1 MSDHPAAHATFSLE
15 RSYPSGPARVFA
27 AWAEP
32 AAKAQWFAGPDSEHR
47 LDFRIGGHEVTRGAN
62 SDGQVMTFESTY
74 HDIVPSA
81 RIVYSSTLSVGEK
94 VATVSLTTVEIL
106 PAGGGS
112 RLVLTEQGAY
122 LDGLED
128 PRWREQGTSDQLDAL
143 GADLEKSGA
152 RP

>member
-1 MSDHPAAHATFSLE
+1 MSEHQAAHATFSLE

-47 LDFRIGGHEVTRGAN
+47 LDFRIGGHEVTRGAS

-81 RIVYSSTLSVGEK
+81 RIVYSSTLSVSDQ
-94 VATVSLTTVEIL
+94 VATVSLTTVEIA

-112 RLVLTEQGAY
+112 RLVLTEQGTY

-128 PRWREQGTSDQLDAL
+128 PRWREQGTGDHLDAL
-143 GADLEKSGA
+143 GADLKKSGA

>member
-1 MSDHPAAHATFSLE
+1 MSEHPAAHATFSLG

-81 RIVYSSTLSVGEK
+81 RIVYSSTLSVGDT
-94 VATVSLTTVEIL
+94 VATVSLTTVEIS
-106 PAGGGS
+106 PAAGGS
-112 RLVLTEQGAY
+112 RLVLTEQGTY